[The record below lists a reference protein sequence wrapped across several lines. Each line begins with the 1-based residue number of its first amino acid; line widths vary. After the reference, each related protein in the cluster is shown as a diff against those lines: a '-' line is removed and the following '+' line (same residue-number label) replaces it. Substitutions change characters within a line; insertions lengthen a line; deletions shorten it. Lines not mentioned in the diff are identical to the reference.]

1 MKEENRQTV
10 TPDVVGA
17 SQIHDGETATTPV
30 RAPVIWYIVGDRL
43 GDNAQVETL
52 VAGLDLPIQRKYVCV
67 KAPWIK
73 GKPKVVPSLHH
84 LDLEKTDLLEGPWPD
99 LIITVGRR
107 LSMVALWIQQQSG
120 GRTRLVLIGKPS
132 GQAKSFSLFITSAE
146 VQMPPAPDLLK
157 ISMPLLRVDE
167 SRVRAAAEQWRDRLA
182 NLPRPLIGILV
193 GGPTNPFVFN
203 RRVENGLIQSAL
215 DVVKNSGGTPYI
227 TTSPRTP
234 ERTIRVLRERLPEQA
249 RFFEWQA
256 GAEDNPYHA
265 LLGLADGFVV
275 TGDSISMLVEV
286 AKLRRPL
293 AIFSL
298 PYGLLH
304 KIDQLR
310 RVGARWLYEPDT
322 GARSDVLRKWLRRI
336 GGALHILPRTRDFT
350 AIHKLLIDRGL
361 AVPAGTP
368 LRPPEG
374 EVPNDLPLVAERI
387 DRLIAEL
394 PPGD

>member
-1 MKEENRQTV
+1 M
-10 TPDVVGA
+10 
-17 SQIHDGETATTPV
+17 
-30 RAPVIWYIVGDRL
+30 IWYIAGDRL

-84 LDLEKTDLLEGPWPD
+84 LDMEKSDVLEGPWPD

-132 GQAKSFSLFITSAE
+132 GLAKSFSLFITSAE
-146 VQMPPAPDLLK
+146 VQMPPAQNLLK

-167 SRVRAAAEQWRDRLA
+167 SRVRAAAEKWRDRLA
-182 NLPRPLIGILV
+182 DLPRPLIGILV

-203 RRVENGLIQSAL
+203 RKVENAL
-215 DVVKNSGGTPYI
+215 VRTAVDVVEKEGGTPYI

-234 ERTIRVLRERLPEQA
+234 ERTIRVLREKLPPEA
-249 RFFEWQA
+249 RFFQWQA
-256 GAEDNPYHA
+256 DADDNPYHA

-293 AIFSL
+293 AIFPL
-298 PYGLLH
+298 PYGALH

-322 GARSDVLRKWLRRI
+322 GARYDGIRKWIRTI

-350 AIHKLLIDRGL
+350 AIHKLLIGRGL

-368 LRPPEG
+368 LRAPQG
-374 EVPNDLPLVAERI
+374 SVPNDLPLVAERI
-387 DRLIAEL
+387 AGLIAEL
-394 PPGD
+394 PPHD

>member
-1 MKEENRQTV
+1 MKEDIRQPLT
-10 TPDVVGA
+10 
-17 SQIHDGETATTPV
+17 SQEV
-30 RAPVIWYIVGDRL
+30 RADQPGQAPLIWYIAGDRL

-84 LDLEKTDLLEGPWPD
+84 LDMEKSDVLEGPWPD

-132 GQAKSFSLFITSAE
+132 GLAKSFSLFITSAE
-146 VQMPPAPDLLK
+146 VQMPPAQNLLK

-167 SRVRAAAEQWRDRLA
+167 SRVRAAAEKWRDRLA
-182 NLPRPLIGILV
+182 DLPRPLIGILV

-203 RRVENGLIQSAL
+203 RKVENAL
-215 DVVKNSGGTPYI
+215 VRTAVDVVEKEGGTPYI

-234 ERTIRVLRERLPEQA
+234 ERTIRVLREKLPPEA
-249 RFFEWQA
+249 RFFQWQA
-256 GAEDNPYHA
+256 DADDNPYHA

-293 AIFSL
+293 AIFPL
-298 PYGLLH
+298 PYGALH

-322 GARSDVLRKWLRRI
+322 GARYDGIRKWIRTI

-350 AIHKLLIDRGL
+350 AIHKLLIGRGL

-368 LRPPEG
+368 LRAPQG
-374 EVPNDLPLVAERI
+374 SVPNDLPLVAERI
-387 DRLIAEL
+387 AGLIAEL
-394 PPGD
+394 PPHD